1 MSKAIMQTIMSQEDR
16 FLKLDGA
23 NGKLL
28 DFRQECLFAQQQ
40 IMKNAY
46 TVGVAQE
53 NLNSLKA
60 AIMNVAAIGIS
71 LNPALQHAYL
81 VPRDKKICLDIS
93 FRGLV
98 KLATESGA
106 ITWAKAELVFEKDTF
121 AYRGPST
128 APLHEADVFGDRG
141 ELKGGYVIAKLPDG
155 EVLIDVMSVAEIHKV
170 RDTSKAK
177 NNGPWVDWYH
187 EMCKKTLIK
196 RAYKSWPQTEGRVRL
211 DRAVAALNE
220 TEGMAYT
227 IDQHA
232 EYLRL
237 IRDGDAIGLYVFS
250 RGLSVEESTALFN
263 SFEAGAKTADK
274 ARVRELMS
282 GGADQFNATVDRLIE
297 LAQGDHEMGI
307 AEIMAPLS
315 APVRHALEAA
325 MPNDFAASISAYQM
339 TALEAR
345 V

>member
-1 MSKAIMQTIMSQEDR
+1 MSKAVMQAIASQEDR

-28 DFRQECLFAQQQ
+28 DFRQECLYAQQQ
-40 IMKNAY
+40 IMKTSY
-46 TVGVAQE
+46 TAGVAQE

-106 ITWAKAELVFEKDTF
+106 ITWAKAELVFEKDAF

-128 APLHEADVFGDRG
+128 APTHEADVFGDRG
-141 ELKGGYVIAKLPDG
+141 ALKGGYVIAKLPDG

-177 NNGPWVDWYH
+177 DKGPWVDWYH

-227 IDQHA
+227 IEQHN
-232 EYLRL
+232 EFLSL
-237 IRDGDAIGLYVFS
+237 IRAGDAIGLHVFTKT
-250 RGLSVEESTALFN
+250 LSTDEYIALFN
-263 SFEAGAKTADK
+263 SFEAGHKVADK
-274 ARVRELMS
+274 KKLNELAKEGREQFEEVR
-282 GGADQFNATVDRLIE
+282 NRLIE
-297 LAQGDHEMGI
+297 LSERDDTHGI
-307 AEIMAPLS
+307 AEIMETLS
-315 APVRHALEAA
+315 EPVRHALEAA
-325 MPNDFAASISAYQM
+325 MPND
-339 TALEAR
+339 LAR
-345 V
+345 VIVEASEVEPTP

>member
-1 MSKAIMQTIMSQEDR
+1 MSRSPMTAIMAVVNDQQDR

-40 IMKNAY
+40 IMKNSY
-46 TVGVAQE
+46 TAGVAQE

-128 APLHEADVFGDRG
+128 APTHEADVFGDRG
-141 ELKGGYVIAKLPDG
+141 ALKGGYVIAKLPDG

-196 RAYKSWPQTEGRVRL
+196 RAYKSWPQTEGRARL
-211 DRAVAALNE
+211 DQAVATLNE
-220 TEGMAYT
+220 TEGLAYT
-227 IDQHA
+227 IDQHT

-237 IRDGDAIGLYVFS
+237 LRASDALEFYIYTRS
-250 RGLSVEESTALFN
+250 LSAEESIALFN
-263 SFEAGAKTADK
+263 SFAAGAKTADK
-274 ARVRELMS
+274 QRARELESAGSQLFEDTVIRLRDCVERDDDAGVEETLRSLSGRVRDALLSSIPPEY
-282 GGADQFNATVDRLIE
+282 QN
-297 LAQGDHEMGI
+297 H
-307 AEIMAPLS
+307 PL
-315 APVRHALEAA
+315 LTAA
-325 MPNDFAASISAYQM
+325 
-339 TALEAR
+339 
-345 V
+345 

>member
-1 MSKAIMQTIMSQEDR
+1 MSEIRKALQSIGEKFNIIDA
-16 FLKLDGA
+16 A

-28 DFRQECLFAQQQ
+28 DYRTECLFAQQQ
-40 IMKNAY
+40 IMKNSY
-46 TVGVAQE
+46 TAGVAEE

-106 ITWAKAELVFEKDTF
+106 ITWAKAELVFEKDAF

-128 APLHEADVFGDRG
+128 APHHEADVFGERG

-220 TEGMAYT
+220 TEGVAYT
-227 IDQHA
+227 LEQYTQWMDMIQSG
-232 EYLRL
+232 
-237 IRDGDAIGLYVFS
+237 DGLGLFVFS
-250 RGLSVEESTALFN
+250 RGLSIDESTALFN
-263 SFEAGAKTADK
+263 SFEAGAKTAGK
-274 ARVRELMS
+274 AKVRDLLS
-282 GGADQFNATVDRLIE
+282 AGSAQFEEIRARLIE
-297 LAQGDHEMGI
+297 LAERDDTHGL
-307 AEIMAPLS
+307 AEIMDSLS
-315 APVRHALEAA
+315 DKVRESLEVS
-325 MPNDFAASISAYQM
+325 MPNGLTVESTSLAA
-339 TALEAR
+339 R
-345 V
+345 R

>member
-1 MSKAIMQTIMSQEDR
+1 MSKAIMQVIASQEDR

-40 IMKNAY
+40 IMKNSY

-128 APLHEADVFGDRG
+128 APTHEADVFGDRG

-155 EVLIDVMSVAEIHKV
+155 EVLIDVMSVVEIHKV

-177 NNGPWVDWYH
+177 GNGPWVDWYH

-211 DRAVAALNE
+211 DRAVATLNE

-227 IDQHA
+227 LDQQA

-237 IRDGDAIGLYVFS
+237 IRAGDAIGLYVFT
-250 RGLSVEESTALFN
+250 RGLNVDEATALFN
-263 SFEAGAKTADK
+263 SFDAGAKTADK
-274 ARVRELMS
+274 ARVRELTS
-282 GGADQFNATVDRLIE
+282 SGADQFNETVDRLIE

-307 AEIMAPLS
+307 SEIMAPLS
-315 APVRHALEAA
+315 EPVRNALEEA
-325 MPNDFAASISAYQM
+325 MPNDYAALVA
-339 TALEAR
+339 A

>member
-1 MSKAIMQTIMSQEDR
+1 MSRSVMQAIAEYEDG
-16 FLKLDGA
+16 FLKLDSA

-40 IMKNAY
+40 IMKNSY
-46 TVGVAQE
+46 TAGVAQE

-81 VPRDKKICLDIS
+81 VPRDKRICLDIS

-196 RAYKSWPQTEGRVRL
+196 RAYKSWPQTEGRGRL
-211 DRAVAALNE
+211 DQAVATLNE

-227 IDQHA
+227 LEQQA

-237 IRDGDAIGLYVFS
+237 IRAGDAIGLFVFS
-250 RGLSVEESTALFN
+250 RGLSVDESTALFN
-263 SFEAGAKTADK
+263 SFEAGAKTAEK
-274 ARVRELMS
+274 ARVRELVAA
-282 GGADQFNATVDRLIE
+282 GADQFNDTVARLIE
-297 LAQGDHEMGI
+297 LAQAGHSLGI
-307 AEIMAPLS
+307 EEIMDDLS
-315 APVRHALEAA
+315 GLVRQALIDA
-325 MPNDFAASISAYQM
+325 MPADLAGAVSE
-339 TALEAR
+339 T
-345 V
+345 

>member
-1 MSKAIMQTIMSQEDR
+1 MSKNIMQAIAMQEDR

-40 IMKNAY
+40 IMKNTY
-46 TVGVAQE
+46 TAGVAQE

-128 APLHEADVFGDRG
+128 APTHEADVFGDRG
-141 ELKGGYVIAKLPDG
+141 ALKGGYVIAKLPDG

-211 DRAVAALNE
+211 DRAVATLNE

-237 IRDGDAIGLYVFS
+237 IRAGDAIGLYVFS
-250 RGLSVEESTALFN
+250 RGLSVDESSALFN

-274 ARVRELMS
+274 ARVRELVAA
-282 GGADQFNATVDRLIE
+282 GAEEFNATVDRLIE
-297 LAQGDHEMGI
+297 LAQGDQDMGI
-307 AEIMAPLS
+307 AEIMETLS
-315 APVRHALEAA
+315 VPVRHALEGA
-325 MPNDFAASISAYQM
+325 MPAE
-339 TALEAR
+339 LAR
-345 V
+345 VVTEAAPSAVEP

>member
-1 MSKAIMQTIMSQEDR
+1 MSKAIMQAIASQEDR

-40 IMKNAY
+40 IMKNSY
-46 TVGVAQE
+46 TASVAQE
-53 NLNSLKA
+53 NMNSLKA

-106 ITWAKAELVFEKDTF
+106 ITWAKAELVFEKDAF

-128 APLHEADVFGDRG
+128 APAHEADVFGDRG
-141 ELKGGYVIAKLPDG
+141 ALKGGYVIAKLPDG

-177 NNGPWVDWYH
+177 DKGPWVDWYH

-211 DRAVAALNE
+211 DRAVATLNE

-227 IDQHA
+227 IEQQA
-232 EYLRL
+232 EYLRMV
-237 IRDGDAIGLYVFS
+237 RAGDALGLYVFC
-250 RGLSVEESTALFN
+250 RGLNADEQTALFN

-274 ARVRELMS
+274 ARVRELTAA
-282 GGADQFNATVDRLIE
+282 GADQFNDTVARLIE
-297 LAQGDHEMGI
+297 LTQGGHEMGVEELLEPL
-307 AEIMAPLS
+307 AE
-315 APVRHALEAA
+315 PVRQALLDALPQDVAMAIEAG
-325 MPNDFAASISAYQM
+325 
-339 TALEAR
+339 

>member
-1 MSKAIMQTIMSQEDR
+1 MSKAIMQVIASQEDR
-16 FLKLDGA
+16 FLKLDSA

-40 IMKNAY
+40 IMKNSY
-46 TVGVAQE
+46 TAGVAQE

-128 APLHEADVFGDRG
+128 APTHEADVFGDRG

-196 RAYKSWPQTEGRVRL
+196 RAYKSWPQTEGRLRL
-211 DRAVAALNE
+211 DKAVATLNE
-220 TEGMAYT
+220 TEGVAYT
-227 IDQHA
+227 LEQHT

-237 IRDGDAIGLYVFS
+237 IRSGDAIGLFVFS
-250 RGLSVEESTALFN
+250 RSLSVDESTALFN
-263 SFEAGAKTADK
+263 SFDAGAKTADK
-274 ARVRELMS
+274 ARVRELVAAGS
-282 GGADQFNATVDRLIE
+282 DEFNDTVARLIE
-297 LAQGDHEMGI
+297 LAQAGHGLGI
-307 AEIMAPLS
+307 EEIINGHS
-315 APVRHALEAA
+315 DSVRRALIEA
-325 MPNDFAASISAYQM
+325 MPAELAGAVEE
-339 TALEAR
+339 T
-345 V
+345 

>member
-1 MSKAIMQTIMSQEDR
+1 MSKAIMQAIVAQEDR

-40 IMKNAY
+40 IMKNSY
-46 TVGVAQE
+46 TAQVAQE

-81 VPRDKKICLDIS
+81 VPRDGRICLDIS

-98 KLATESGA
+98 KLATEAGA
-106 ITWAKAELVFEKDTF
+106 IVWAKAELVYSGDAF
-121 AYRGPST
+121 AYKGPST
-128 APLHEADVFGDRG
+128 APEHTADVFGDRG
-141 ELKGGYVIAKLPDG
+141 ELVGGYVIAKLPDG

-170 RDTSKAK
+170 RDTSKAYK
-177 NNGPWVDWYH
+177 KGSGPWHDWYH

-220 TEGMAYT
+220 NEGTAYT
-227 IDQHA
+227 LEQQA

-237 IRDGDAIGLYVFS
+237 IRSGDAIGLYVFC
-250 RGLSVEESTALFN
+250 RGLNTEESTALFN
-263 SFEAGAKTADK
+263 SFESGAKTAEK
-274 ARVRELMS
+274 ARVRELTS
-282 GGADQFNATVDRLIE
+282 AGADEFNDTVARLIE
-297 LAQGDHEMGI
+297 SAQGGQDLAVM
-307 AEIMAPLS
+307 EIIEPLS
-315 APVRHALEAA
+315 EPVRRAIIDSLPPDVGMAIDG
-325 MPNDFAASISAYQM
+325 MLS
-339 TALEAR
+339 
-345 V
+345 

>member
-1 MSKAIMQTIMSQEDR
+1 MNGQITNVMRAIVDQEER

-28 DFRQECLFAQQQ
+28 DFRQECLFAHQQ
-40 IMKNAY
+40 ITKNSY
-46 TVGVAQE
+46 TAGVAQE
-53 NLNSLKA
+53 NLASLKS

-81 VPRDKKICLDIS
+81 VPRDKRICLDIS

-128 APLHEADVFGDRG
+128 APIHEADVFGDRG

-196 RAYKSWPQTEGRVRL
+196 RAYKSWPQTEGRRRL
-211 DRAVAALNE
+211 DEAVSVLNE
-220 TEGMAYT
+220 NEGSAYT
-227 IDQHA
+227 IEQH
-232 EYLRL
+232 EEFIGL
-237 IRDGDAIGLYVFS
+237 INAGDAIGLAVFM

-263 SFEAGAKTADK
+263 SFEAGAKTANK
-274 ARVRELMS
+274 NKVRTLNSEGM
-282 GGADQFNATVDRLIE
+282 AQFNETADRLAE
-297 LAQGDHEMGI
+297 LARAGDDAGI
-307 AEIMAPLS
+307 AEILDPLS
-315 APVRHALEAA
+315 HNVRKALADA
-325 MPNDFAASISAYQM
+325 MPNECAAIVEEAIG
-339 TALEAR
+339 ALA
-345 V
+345 

>member
-1 MSKAIMQTIMSQEDR
+1 MSKAIMQAIASQEDR

-40 IMKNAY
+40 IMKNSY
-46 TVGVAQE
+46 TAGVAQE

-106 ITWAKAELVFEKDTF
+106 ITWAKAELVFEKDAF

-128 APLHEADVFGDRG
+128 APVHEADVFGDRG
-141 ELKGGYVIAKLPDG
+141 ALKGGYVIAKLPDG

-177 NNGPWVDWYH
+177 DKGPWVDWYH

-211 DRAVAALNE
+211 DRAVATLNE
-220 TEGMAYT
+220 TEGLAYT
-227 IDQHA
+227 IDQQA
-232 EYLRL
+232 EYLRM
-237 IRDGDAIGLYVFS
+237 IRAGDALGLYVFC
-250 RGLSVEESTALFN
+250 RGLSFDEQTALFN

-274 ARVRELMS
+274 ARVRELTAA
-282 GGADQFNATVDRLIE
+282 GADQFNDTVSRLIE
-297 LAQGDHEMGI
+297 LAQGGHELGI
-307 AEIMAPLS
+307 EELLDPL
-315 APVRHALEAA
+315 ADTVRHALLDALPQDVA
-325 MPNDFAASISAYQM
+325 MAIE
-339 TALEAR
+339 TG

>member
-1 MSKAIMQTIMSQEDR
+1 MSNIMQVIAAQEDR

-40 IMKNAY
+40 IMKNSY
-46 TVGVAQE
+46 TAGVAEE

-98 KLATESGA
+98 KLATDSGA

-128 APLHEADVFGDRG
+128 VPHHEADVFGDRG
-141 ELKGGYVIAKLPDG
+141 ALKGGYVIAKLPDG
-155 EVLIDVMSVAEIHKV
+155 ECLIDVMSVAEIHKV

-220 TEGMAYT
+220 TEGVAYT
-227 IDQHA
+227 IEQHTQWMDMIQA
-232 EYLRL
+232 G
-237 IRDGDAIGLYVFS
+237 DGLGLFVFS
-250 RGLSVEESTALFN
+250 RGLSIDESTALFN
-263 SFEAGAKTADK
+263 SFEAGAKTAGK
-274 ARVRELMS
+274 TKVRELLAAGS
-282 GGADQFNATVDRLIE
+282 AKFEEIRARLIE
-297 LAQGDHEMGI
+297 LAERDDTHGI
-307 AEIMAPLS
+307 AEIMDSLS
-315 APVRHALEAA
+315 DKVREALGAS
-325 MPNDFAASISAYQM
+325 MPNG
-339 TALEAR
+339 L
-345 V
+345 VVG